1 MYGRRDVVARIAAV
15 ALALLL
21 AGSAEAANRCTLT
34 ATGACS
40 SYHATIQDSV
50 DTAVIGDRV
59 VVGAGLYVEDVYVT
73 KKINAT
79 GQAGA
84 VLNGEWHDDGV
95 SGLRE
100 IRTITATLIRVTG
113 GLSLKI
119 INGAGCV
126 LIDGAESTRVQ
137 GRTVAGCAV
146 GIDLVDAVKPYIS
159 TVTAIANGIGI
170 RITRGSSTSQVFFN
184 TFEGNA
190 VAVQLNAASHTD
202 VNSND
207 VACQEGGVGFQMN
220 VLAGAVNDTMEY
232 NQNAFTGCA
241 GQHWQ
246 IQQCDGAY
254 TVDPTLSP
262 EINAQYGTNT
272 ADGATLPVVNTGAG
286 GC

>member
-1 MYGRRDVVARIAAV
+1 MVARIAAV

-34 ATGACS
+34 ATGSCA
-40 SYHATIQDSV
+40 SYHTTIQEAV
-50 DTAVIGDRV
+50 DAANVGDRV
-59 VVGAGLYVEDVYVT
+59 VIGAGAYAGNVHVT

-79 GQAGA
+79 GQVGHA
-84 VLNGEWHDDGV
+84 LNGEWHDDGV

-100 IRTITATLIRVTG
+100 IRTIAATLIRVTD

-119 INGAGCV
+119 LNGAGCV

-137 GRTVAGCAV
+137 GRTVSGCAV
-146 GIDLVDAVKPYIS
+146 GIDLVDAIKPYIS
-159 TVTAIANGIGI
+159 TVTATGNGIAI
-170 RITRGSSTSQVFFN
+170 RLTRGSSTSQVFFN
-184 TFEGNA
+184 AFADNGI
-190 VAVQLNAASHTD
+190 AVQLNDAVHTD

-207 VACQEGGVGFQMN
+207 VTCPEGGIGFEMN
-220 VLAGAVNDTMEY
+220 VPDGFPNDTMEY

-241 GQHWQ
+241 GKHWQ

-254 TVDPTLSP
+254 TNDPTLSP
-262 EINAQYGTNT
+262 ESNAQYGTNT
-272 ADGATLPVVNTGAG
+272 ADGAALPVVNTGAG